1 MAGMTSEAAGQRPGA
16 SAGGLGSRRWWVLA
30 VMSVGALIIFMDN
43 TVVNTALP
51 RIALDLRAST
61 STLQWVVD
69 SYVLLLA
76 GLLLLAGSVGDR
88 FGRRRW
94 MAIGLAIFG
103 IASAGAALATSTSF
117 LIAMRGLQGLGAA
130 FVLPAT
136 LSIVTDVFP
145 RRERAKAIGIWTG
158 VGALAIGV
166 GPALGG
172 YLVTHVGWSAVF
184 WLHVPVVLAALA
196 GLFIVPESRDERDL
210 GLDVPGAILGTVG
223 ITALVFGIIQG
234 TESGWASLEIIGAF
248 SLAAVMLVAFVLV
261 ELRTT
266 HPMLPLRFF
275 RQRDFSGAVL
285 VIGMIVFAMLAAF
298 FSLTQFLQLVQGR
311 SAFQAG
317 LFIISAAAAMMVGA
331 PMAGAMVKRIGPK
344 YLAVIGILSMTI
356 GMMLLSGLQIDGGS
370 LQVVAP
376 LALFGF
382 GGGLVLAPLTD
393 TVMAA
398 VPVEDAGVG
407 SAVNDVSRELG
418 GALGVAVIG
427 TIVNGLYSSNV
438 TGSLTGSAPPPF
450 VEAAGEGIGG
460 AVLASTGVVDGS
472 VGPFL
477 DTAKAAFVDAITAGF
492 RISAAIF
499 VVTLLVALV
508 LLPRRMRA
516 SQLGLEEATGDAV
529 GDERTMEVGI
539 DVDPAEEAAERA
551 RSVGMMH

>member
-1 MAGMTSEAAGQRPGA
+1 MAQREQLSMGTLA
-16 SAGGLGSRRWWVLA
+16 DGSADGLGPRRWWVLA
-30 VMSVGALIIFMDN
+30 VMSVGALIIFIDN

-51 RIALDLRAST
+51 RISLDLGAST
-61 STLQWVVD
+61 STLQWVID

-76 GLLLLAGSVGDR
+76 GMLLLAGSVGDR

-94 MAIGLAIFG
+94 MAVGLVIFG
-103 IASAGAALATSTSF
+103 AGAAGAALATTSSF
-117 LIAMRGLQGLGAA
+117 LIAMRGVQGLGAA

-184 WLHVPVVLAALA
+184 WLHVPIVLAALV
-196 GLFIVPESRDERDL
+196 GLVIVPESRDERNL
-210 GLDVPGAILGTVG
+210 GLDVPGAVLGTAGV
-223 ITALVFGIIQG
+223 TSLVYGIIQG
-234 TESGWASLEIIGAF
+234 SDSGWTSPEILGSFALAVTLMLAF
-248 SLAAVMLVAFVLV
+248 TWV

-266 HPMLPLRFF
+266 HPMLPLQFF
-275 RQRDFSGAVL
+275 RQRDFTGAVL
-285 VIGMIVFAMLAAF
+285 VIGLIVFAMLSAF

-317 LFIISAAAAMMVGA
+317 LLIISAAAGM
-331 PMAGAMVKRIGPK
+331 MAGAPTAGIVVRAIGPK
-344 YLAVIGILSMTI
+344 YLAVTGIVSMTI
-356 GMMLLSGLQIDGGS
+356 GMILLTRLQIDGGM
-370 LQVVAP
+370 LQVIAP

-427 TIVNGLYSSNV
+427 TVVNGLYSNGV
-438 TGSLTGSAPPPF
+438 TDSLSGSAPPRL
-450 VEAAGEGIGG
+450 VDAAREGIGG
-460 AVLASTGVVDGS
+460 AVVASTEVAGRS
-472 VGPFL
+472 VESFL
-477 DTAKAAFVDAITAGF
+477 DATRSAFVEAISSGF
-492 RISAAIF
+492 RISAGILAA
-499 VVTLLVALV
+499 TLLVAVV

-516 SQLGLEEATGDAV
+516 AQAGFEAEEGLERVVTEGTVVFETADAEL
-529 GDERTMEVGI
+529 GPEE
-539 DVDPAEEAAERA
+539 DVA
-551 RSVGMMH
+551 

>member
-1 MAGMTSEAAGQRPGA
+1 MSGTAQRLAGTSQEDTAE
-16 SAGGLGSRRWWVLA
+16 GLGPRRWWVLA
-30 VMSVGALIIFMDN
+30 VMSVGALIIFIDN

-51 RIALDLRAST
+51 RIALELRAST
-61 STLQWVVD
+61 STLQWVID

-94 MAIGLAIFG
+94 MAVGLVIFG
-103 IASAGAALATSTSF
+103 AGAAGAALATSSSF
-117 LIAMRGLQGLGAA
+117 LIAMRGIQGLGAA

-136 LSIVTDVFP
+136 LSIITDVFP

-184 WLHVPVVLAALA
+184 WLHVPIVLAALL
-196 GLFIVPESRDERDL
+196 GLLIVPKSRDERNL
-210 GLDVPGAILGTVG
+210 GLDVPGAILGTAG
-223 ITALVFGIIQG
+223 MTSLVFGIIQG
-234 TESGWASLEIIGAF
+234 SEAGWRSPEILGAF
-248 SLAAVMLVAFVLV
+248 SLAAALLFAFAVV
-261 ELRTT
+261 ELRTRY
-266 HPMLPLRFF
+266 PMLPLRFF
-275 RQRDFSGAVL
+275 RQRDFTGAVL
-285 VIGMIVFAMLAAF
+285 VIGMIVFAMLSAF

-317 LFIISAAAAMMVGA
+317 LLIISAAAAMMVGA
-331 PMAGAMVKRIGPK
+331 PIAGTAVRAIGPR
-344 YLAVIGILSMTI
+344 YLAAIGIVSMTI
-356 GMMLLSGLQIDGGS
+356 GMMLLARLQIDGGT
-370 LQVVAP
+370 LQVIVP

-438 TGSLTGSAPPPF
+438 ADSLAGSAPPQL

-460 AVLASTGVVDGS
+460 AVLASTGVTERS
-472 VGPFL
+472 VGSFL
-477 DTAKAAFVDAITAGF
+477 DTANGAFVEAITSGF
-492 RISAAIF
+492 RISAGILAATL
-499 VVTLLVALV
+499 VVAVV
-508 LLPRRMRA
+508 LLPRRMRTA
-516 SQLGLEEATGDAV
+516 QAGFEAEAGGDGAAEEGTVVISTTDA
-529 GDERTMEVGI
+529 EVG
-539 DVDPAEEAAERA
+539 PAEEVA
-551 RSVGMMH
+551 

>member
-1 MAGMTSEAAGQRPGA
+1 MAGMALEVAGQEPEA
-16 SAGGLGSRRWWVLA
+16 SSEGLGSSRRWWVLA
-30 VMSVGALIIFMDN
+30 VMSVGALIIFIDN

-51 RIALDLRAST
+51 RIALELRAST

-94 MAIGLAIFG
+94 MAIGLAVFG
-103 IASAGAALATSTSF
+103 IASAGAALATSTPF

-196 GLFIVPESRDERDL
+196 GLVIVPESRDERRL

-223 ITALVFGIIQG
+223 VTALVFGIIQG
-234 TESGWASLEIIGAF
+234 AEAGWASPEIVGSF
-248 SLAAVMLVAFVLV
+248 SLAAVMLFAFALV

-275 RQRDFSGAVL
+275 RQRDFTGAVL

-317 LFIISAAAAMMVGA
+317 LLIISAAVAMMVGA
-331 PMAGAMVKRIGPK
+331 PTAGAMVKAIGPK

-356 GMMLLSGLQIDGGS
+356 GMLLLSGLRIDGGT

-393 TVMAA
+393 TVMAS

-427 TIVNGLYSSNV
+427 TIVNGLYASNV
-438 TGSLTGSAPPPF
+438 TGSLEGSAPPPL

-472 VGPFL
+472 VGSFL
-477 DTAKAAFVDAITAGF
+477 DTAKGAFVDAITAGF
-492 RISAAIF
+492 RISAAIL
-499 VVTLLVALV
+499 VVTLFVALV

-516 SQLGLEEATGDAV
+516 SQLGVEDEAAGDV
-529 GDERTMEVGI
+529 RGDERTMDLGVSRA
-539 DVDPAEEAAERA
+539 DVDPAVEVA
-551 RSVGMMH
+551 

>member
-1 MAGMTSEAAGQRPGA
+1 MVQTEQGAAARRQEEDA
-16 SAGGLGSRRWWVLA
+16 DGLAPRRWWVLA
-30 VMSVGALIIFMDN
+30 VMSVGALIIFIDN

-51 RIALDLRAST
+51 RMALDLRAST
-61 STLQWVVD
+61 STLQWVID

-94 MAIGLAIFG
+94 MAVGLAIFG
-103 IASAGAALATSTSF
+103 AASAGAALATSSAF

-136 LSIVTDVFP
+136 LSIITDVFP
-145 RRERAKAIGIWTG
+145 RHERAKAIGIWTG
-158 VGALAIGV
+158 VGALAIGI

-184 WLHVPVVLAALA
+184 WLHVPVVIAALF
-196 GLFIVPESRDERDL
+196 GLLIVPESRDERNL
-210 GLDVPGAILGTVG
+210 GLDVPGAVLGTAG
-223 ITALVFGIIQG
+223 MTSLVFGIIQG
-234 TESGWASLEIIGAF
+234 SEAGWTSPEILGAF
-248 SLAAVMLVAFVLV
+248 ALAAVLLGAFALV

-266 HPMLPLRFF
+266 HAMLPLRFF
-275 RQRDFSGAVL
+275 RQRDFTGAVV
-285 VIGMIVFAMLAAF
+285 VIGMIIFAMLSAF

-311 SAFQAG
+311 TAFQAG
-317 LFIISAAAAMMVGA
+317 LLIISAAAAMMMGA
-331 PMAGAMVKRIGPK
+331 PIAGTAVKAIGPR
-344 YLAVIGILSMTI
+344 YLAAAGIVSMAI
-356 GMMLLSGLQIDGGS
+356 GMMLLSRLQIDGGM
-370 LQVVAP
+370 LQVIVP

-427 TIVNGLYSSNV
+427 SIVNGLYSSGV
-438 TGSLTGSAPPPF
+438 AGSLAGSATPQQ
-450 VEAAGEGIGG
+450 VDAAREGIGG
-460 AVLASTGVVDGS
+460 AVLASNGLAGPS

-477 DTAKAAFVDAITAGF
+477 DAANNAFVDAITKGF
-492 RISAAIF
+492 RISAAI
-499 VVTLLVALV
+499 LVATLV
-508 LLPRRMRA
+508 AALTLLPRHMRR
-516 SQLGLEEATGDAV
+516 SQAGLEAESFGSEVDEISEVTIVDEDVRSSDA
-529 GDERTMEVGI
+529 
-539 DVDPAEEAAERA
+539 AA
-551 RSVGMMH
+551 

>member
-1 MAGMTSEAAGQRPGA
+1 
-16 SAGGLGSRRWWVLA
+16 V
-30 VMSVGALIIFMDN
+30 I
-43 TVVNTALP
+43 
-51 RIALDLRAST
+51 
-61 STLQWVVD
+61 D

-94 MAIGLAIFG
+94 MAVGLVIFG
-103 IASAGAALATSTSF
+103 AASSGAALATSTSF
-117 LIAMRGLQGLGAA
+117 LIAMRGAQGLGAA

-136 LSIVTDVFP
+136 LSIITDVFP
-145 RRERAKAIGIWTG
+145 RHERAKAIGIWTG

-184 WLHVPVVLAALA
+184 WLHVPIVLAALV
-196 GLFIVPESRDERDL
+196 GLIIVPESRDERKL
-210 GLDVPGAILGTVG
+210 GLDVPGAILGTAG
-223 ITALVFGIIQG
+223 MTSLVFGIIQG
-234 TESGWASLEIIGAF
+234 SEAGWTSPQILGAF
-248 SLAAVMLVAFVLV
+248 ALAGALLSAFLIV

-275 RQRDFSGAVL
+275 RQRDFTGAVL
-285 VIGMIVFAMLAAF
+285 VIGMIVFAMLSAF

-317 LFIISAAAAMMVGA
+317 LLIISAATAMMVGA
-331 PMAGAMVKRIGPK
+331 PIAGTLVRSIGPR
-344 YLAVIGILSMTI
+344 YLAAIGIVSMTM
-356 GMMLLSGLQIDGGS
+356 GMMLLSGLRIDGGT
-370 LQVVAP
+370 LQVIAP

-438 TGSLTGSAPPPF
+438 AGSLAGSAPPRLLE
-450 VEAAGEGIGG
+450 VAREGIGG
-460 AVLASTGVVDGS
+460 AVVASTGVAERS
-472 VGPFL
+472 VGSFL
-477 DTAKAAFVDAITAGF
+477 DAANRAFVDAIRTGF
-492 RISAAIF
+492 RISAAIL
-499 VVTLLVALV
+499 VATLVAALTLL
-508 LLPRRMRA
+508 PNKMRR
-516 SQLGLEEATGDAV
+516 SQAGLETESFGDQVVEISDISRV
-529 GDERTMEVGI
+529 GENTRAPEEV
-539 DVDPAEEAAERA
+539 A
-551 RSVGMMH
+551 